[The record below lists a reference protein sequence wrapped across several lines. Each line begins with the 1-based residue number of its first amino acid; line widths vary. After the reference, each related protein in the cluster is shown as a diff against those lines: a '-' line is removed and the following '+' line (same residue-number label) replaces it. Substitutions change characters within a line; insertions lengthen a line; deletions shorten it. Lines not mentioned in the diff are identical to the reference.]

1 MTGADASLTTGCG
14 LSGSNSVQIQTGGF
28 SLLSCWLVS
37 YRALFERQVF
47 FGLSDFPSSVFGSR
61 LFGILRSG
69 VQGLKLWAFGVSAFG

>member
-14 LSGSNSVQIQTGGF
+14 LGSNSVQIQTGGF